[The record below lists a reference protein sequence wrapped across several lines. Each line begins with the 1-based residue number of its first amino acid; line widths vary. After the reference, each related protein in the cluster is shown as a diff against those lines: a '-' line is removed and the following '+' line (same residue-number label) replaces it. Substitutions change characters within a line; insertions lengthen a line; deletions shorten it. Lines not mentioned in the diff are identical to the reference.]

1 MTANK
6 PRAASFS
13 KNIAAA
19 SSPVSSIPG
28 LTHGP
33 NGTIFISSGI
43 SDLDK
48 ILGGGFALGSLVM
61 VMEDSEAPHHMLLL
75 RNFMSQGLVHHQPLI
90 YASPANDPRG
100 FLGTLPNSMVLK
112 DDKSRVHETEQEKG
126 LRIAWQYK
134 KYFGEQSSNSQRGLY
149 HGGVW
154 KIRVEL
160 PDAYPYKSP
169 STGTL
174 CHGVAYADYPSTS
187 FAAKNIL
194 GTVVVLIIVSYKAVY
209 FDQIAWTTESPMLN
223 VFNLTIEE

>member
-43 SDLDK
+43 SDLDNSWRWVCIGK
-48 ILGGGFALGSLVM
+48 SGDGYGRLGGT
-61 VMEDSEAPHHMLLL
+61 
-75 RNFMSQGLVHHQPLI
+75 
-90 YASPANDPRG
+90 ASYVVAKKFYVSG
-100 FLGTLPNSMVLK
+100 